1 MSSRAAVV
9 GQPISHSLSP
19 LLHRTAYRGLGLDWH
34 YDARELAAGQL
45 GAFVRQLD
53 DDWVGLSVTMPLKPE
68 AVAVADAVDPLAA
81 ALGVAN
87 TLVRL
92 PSGVLTAFNTD
103 VGGIAAALREVAGE
117 DWRPQRSLLL
127 GNRATACSTMAA
139 LGELGCTH
147 HSVVARRH
155 GGPGSTALVAH
166 ALGVEHRPVLWR
178 ATDAIAAAVAAAD
191 VVVSTVPAGVAD
203 GLAPL
208 LAAHRRP
215 TALLLDVVYHP
226 WPSALNAAWQAA
238 GGTVVPGW
246 LMLLH
251 QAVAQVRLFT
261 GREPEVAAMRQALR
275 ARLLGEPAAGRPV
288 WEDAEH
294 AVDDRR

>member
-1 MSSRAAVV
+1 MTRRAAVI
-9 GQPISHSLSP
+9 GQPVSHSLSP
-19 LLHRTAYRGLGLDWH
+19 LLHTTAYRGLGLDWC
-34 YDARELAAGQL
+34 YEAREVGPGQLAAF
-45 GAFVRQLD
+45 AAELD
-53 DDWVGLSVTMPLKPE
+53 DSWAGLSVTMPLKPE

-117 DWRPQRSLLL
+117 RWRPQRSLIL
-127 GNRATACSTMAA
+127 GNRATACSALAA
-139 LGELGCTH
+139 LGELGCTG
-147 HSVVARRH
+147 HSVAARRH

-178 ATDAIAAAVAAAD
+178 ATDALVAAVAAAD
-191 VVVSTVPAGVAD
+191 VVVSTLPAGVAD
-203 GLAPL
+203 ALAPL
-208 LAAHRRP
+208 LAAHRR
-215 TALLLDVVYHP
+215 ADAVLLDVVYHP
-226 WPSALNAAWQAA
+226 WPGALNAAWQAS

-261 GREPEVAAMRQALR
+261 GRQPDVEAMRQALH
-275 ARLLGEPAAGRPV
+275 ARLVGEPAVAPAV